1 MPKLTKNDR
10 AFLRAVGIKPEPILS
25 FAEERLK
32 DAPPQE
38 CDEIVRL
45 LHENGIPL
53 TRNNYLAITYLGHP
67 PAEPLDA
74 EAEENLPWF
83 LQESVE

>member
-1 MPKLTKNDR
+1 MPKLTKKDR

-38 CDEIVRL
+38 VDGIIQL
-45 LHENGIPL
+45 LRENGIPL
-53 TRNNYLAITYLGHP
+53 TRNNYLAIAYLGNP
-67 PAEPLDA
+67 PAESLDGEI
-74 EAEENLPWF
+74 EAELPWF
-83 LQESVE
+83 LQKDAE